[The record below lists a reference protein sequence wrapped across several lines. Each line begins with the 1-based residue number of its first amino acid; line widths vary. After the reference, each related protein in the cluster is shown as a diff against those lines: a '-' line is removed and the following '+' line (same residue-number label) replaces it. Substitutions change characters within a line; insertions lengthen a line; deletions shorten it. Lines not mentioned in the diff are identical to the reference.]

1 MGMLLDFHDEYAST
15 IGASMNKLRVFLDT
29 SVLVRLLSG
38 EKQLL
43 ELFSRETLSR
53 VGYVSNPIV
62 FQELLLSGERAA
74 HKIDW
79 DDLQREIDVVPV
91 NLAELDSEI
100 LRGLH
105 RFRNLA
111 VHSNDVLIVGTA
123 RGAGC
128 DYFLTYDKALMQA
141 FDDKPVPMTPEE
153 FLQSLGEGQ

>member
-1 MGMLLDFHDEYAST
+1 MD
-15 IGASMNKLRVFLDT
+15 KLKVFLDT

-43 ELFSRETLSR
+43 ELFSQEILNR
-53 VGYVSNPIV
+53 VSYVANPIV
-62 FQELLLSGERAA
+62 FQELLLFGERAA

-79 DDLQREIDVVPV
+79 DDLQHKIDIVPV

-100 LRGLH
+100 LGGLH

-111 VHSNDVLIVGTA
+111 MHSNDVLIIGTA

-128 DYFLTYDKALMQA
+128 DYLLTYDKALMQA
-141 FDDKPVPMTPEE
+141 LDDKPVPMTPEE
-153 FLQSLGEGQ
+153 FLQSLGDGQ